1 MTTLK
6 KLQRIAIV
14 ALFIMLFILSVYF
27 VLNFCGLWEKLNS
40 VSKFKSFILSLGFY
54 GRSAFILFQF
64 LQVTFIPIP
73 SPILIIAGSIIYGPF
88 QAGLLS
94 LAGIL
99 LGSAFAFFL
108 GKIFG
113 QKIVRFMVGQEAQKK
128 WTKFLNNCKF
138 SFVLMM
144 LLPCFPDDILCLVA
158 GLTDMSW
165 TFFMVTQ
172 FITRPIGIFSVSIF
186 SSGFASSF
194 GNLLIE
200 NKEKLKKSYEEY
212 TYIYRTMAMWIYTS
226 AAILIIPF
234 ISIYIKNDDGINYM
248 LPLLGVLF
256 AVSGLFRNIR
266 IPSTTIIDATGMFN
280 KRNIILN
287 YFEVITNILLSL
299 IFAFKYGLCGILMGC
314 AVSSIIRS
322 LIFIY
327 DVDKKVMKKSYLKD
341 FGLIVLNLMLGI
353 VLYIIFD
360 NIVVN
365 GYIDWILEA
374 IKVAFIGGIL
384 FFILNFILD
393 YSSCKAF
400 LQRVKRIVFKRS

>member
-27 VLNFCGLWEKLNS
+27 VLNFCGLCEKLNS

-54 GRSAFILFQF
+54 GRSAFVLFQF

-113 QKIVRFMVGQEAQKK
+113 QKIVRFMVGKEAQKK

-186 SSGFASSF
+186 SSG
-194 GNLLIE
+194 NL
-200 NKEKLKKSYEEY
+200 
-212 TYIYRTMAMWIYTS
+212 
-226 AAILIIPF
+226 IP
-234 ISIYIKNDDGINYM
+234 YHGW
-248 LPLLGVLF
+248 
-256 AVSGLFRNIR
+256 
-266 IPSTTIIDATGMFN
+266 
-280 KRNIILN
+280 
-287 YFEVITNILLSL
+287 
-299 IFAFKYGLCGILMGC
+299 
-314 AVSSIIRS
+314 
-322 LIFIY
+322 
-327 DVDKKVMKKSYLKD
+327 
-341 FGLIVLNLMLGI
+341 GLIVWAVI
-353 VLYIIFD
+353 
-360 NIVVN
+360 
-365 GYIDWILEA
+365 
-374 IKVAFIGGIL
+374 
-384 FFILNFILD
+384 FIL
-393 YSSCKAF
+393 AF
-400 LQRVKRIVFKRS
+400 LLIYLSNKYSQNIESFLKRIFSRVKR